1 MIDIGDADRPEFLT
15 AEGLIA
21 ELADLMDSGKAS
33 SWLAEAVMEA
43 VANDDIIFLKR
54 QVRIHVPGWTL

>member
-1 MIDIGDADRPEFLT
+1 MIDIDDADRPEFLT
-15 AEGLIA
+15 AEGLIE
-21 ELADLMDSGKAS
+21 ELHYLMDSGKAS